1 MPNKLIGRVVATEKT
16 PTTMD
21 KFTFWTNSDL
31 KLQAFDIVKVKHID
45 NSYSY
50 GVIQNI
56 SHITDAQS
64 FLTSFI
70 SSDFG
75 DVAVDEPTMR
85 IGMNY
90 AEAAIS
96 FNSKNLYTPVHNN
109 APVYLATAEEI
120 TMALGLDKIQNPL
133 VCGSLRRYRRR
144 DYSPCPSKLYVY
156 FRTRGCTLEYFRHI
170 WFSIKDLLCNVSYES
185 DSGTVYKK

>member
-56 SHITDAQS
+56 SR
-64 FLTSFI
+64 
-70 SSDFG
+70 
-75 DVAVDEPTMR
+75 MR
-85 IGMNY
+85 KVSLQVLFQ
-90 AEAAIS
+90 AIS
-96 FNSKNLYTPVHNN
+96 EMLLLTNQLC
-109 APVYLATAEEI
+109 
-120 TMALGLDKIQNPL
+120 AL
-133 VCGSLRRYRRR
+133 
-144 DYSPCPSKLYVY
+144 
-156 FRTRGCTLEYFRHI
+156 E
-170 WFSIKDLLCNVSYES
+170 
-185 DSGTVYKK
+185 